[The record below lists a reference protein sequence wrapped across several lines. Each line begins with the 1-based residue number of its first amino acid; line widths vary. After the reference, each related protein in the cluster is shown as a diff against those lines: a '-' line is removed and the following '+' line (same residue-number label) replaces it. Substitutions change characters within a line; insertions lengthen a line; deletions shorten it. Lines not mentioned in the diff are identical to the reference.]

1 MKFSFAFL
9 SRDFIKSLATFNKPI
24 VAGVQGAA
32 VGLGVTMLSL
42 FDLVIASD
50 KASFCTPYGKLG
62 QIAEGAAVFTLS
74 HILGSAVVSIKR
86 FRAKSGD
93 NRKIMYDSIGERTSF
108 EWKNFNGERG
118 FKSGSRY
125 SSFMA

>member
-1 MKFSFAFL
+1 MANVIFFIWFILLKFL

-32 VGLGVTMLSL
+32 IGLGVTMLPL

-50 KASFCTPYGKLG
+50 KATFYTPYGKLG

-74 HILGSAVVSIKR
+74 HILGSAIVSHKQFHNIHNITCNEINK
-86 FRAKSGD
+86 K
-93 NRKIMYDSIGERTSF
+93 
-108 EWKNFNGERG
+108 
-118 FKSGSRY
+118 
-125 SSFMA
+125 

>member
-1 MKFSFAFL
+1 MLYTIDIILYIYSLFYWIFFL

-32 VGLGVTMLSL
+32 IGLGVTMLPL

-50 KASFCTPYGKLG
+50 KATFCTPYGKLG

-74 HILGSAVVSIKR
+74 HILGSAIVSCKQLFI
-86 FRAKSGD
+86 A
-93 NRKIMYDSIGERTSF
+93 SIT
-108 EWKNFNGERG
+108 
-118 FKSGSRY
+118 
-125 SSFMA
+125 

>member
-1 MKFSFAFL
+1 MAN
-9 SRDFIKSLATFNKPI
+9 FNKPI

-74 HILGSAVVSIKR
+74 HIQGSAVVSTKQ
-86 FRAKSGD
+86 FCLTKH
-93 NRKIMYDSIGERTSF
+93 K
-108 EWKNFNGERG
+108 K
-118 FKSGSRY
+118 
-125 SSFMA
+125 